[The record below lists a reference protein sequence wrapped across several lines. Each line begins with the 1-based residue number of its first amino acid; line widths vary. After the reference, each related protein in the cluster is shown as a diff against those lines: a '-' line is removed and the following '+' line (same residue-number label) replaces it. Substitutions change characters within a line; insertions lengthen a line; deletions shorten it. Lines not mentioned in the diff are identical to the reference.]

1 MFDVLWLKSMDLREI
16 NIFDILQSS
25 IKDCILLNIL
35 NSFSVYCTYSKM
47 YYI

>member
-25 IKDCILLNIL
+25 IKDSILLNIL
-35 NSFSVYCTYSKM
+35 NSFAV
-47 YYI
+47 